1 MGLRSLL
8 AKLLLRQDSSDAN
21 NRSQTT
27 PVKEIKPFTAGTMK
41 RGFSATVADELTL
54 PKGSK
59 VKAMYCEDEWLYVHS
74 SDGKHGF
81 VPQTYCTLTVDRKPS
96 RPPKVTKSSTELTR
110 RISRKES
117 DRRRT
122 LAVPPNHF
130 LHKDLHKSSLQRFLD
145 SLPVEKERGRP
156 FNTEALGKATMRHRH
171 IAFRS
176 GDLTVR
182 KGQQVTILN
191 IDDPDWTFVRTAHG
205 REGFVPSYYLDYYSI
220 KSRTRRTN
228 PEEQLLLV
236 TEDFYGQHVMDISV
250 KQGEW
255 VRVLSKDPDGWL
267 WVRRLRNG
275 KEGFLPSRIA
285 IVATNV

>member
-1 MGLRSLL
+1 MAKTAAIIIVKSKYIIYCRSTLC
-8 AKLLLRQDSSDAN
+8 
-21 NRSQTT
+21 
-27 PVKEIKPFTAGTMK
+27 
-41 RGFSATVADELTL
+41 FSRFLIDVQLTKCYPQVADELTL

-96 RPPKVTKSSTELTR
+96 M
-110 RISRKES
+110 
-117 DRRRT
+117 
-122 LAVPPNHF
+122 F
-130 LHKDLHKSSLQRFLD
+130 Y
-145 SLPVEKERGRP
+145 
-156 FNTEALGKATMRHRH
+156 EALGKATMRHRH

-205 REGFVPSYYLDYYSI
+205 REGFVPSYYLDYYSVN
-220 KSRTRRTN
+220 SRTRRTN